1 MDSIDAFH
9 LRESAPDD
17 ILLRIRMRNMCTE
30 ESEYNSERRR
40 HRVDLSQYHYIRAD
54 TQLSI
59 STIPNS
65 IVNLHYLVE
74 L

>member
-9 LRESAPDD
+9 LIESAPDD

-30 ESEYNSERRR
+30 ESERRR

>member
-9 LRESAPDD
+9 LIESPPDD

-30 ESEYNSERRR
+30 ENERRR
-40 HRVDLSQYHYIRAD
+40 HRVDLSQYHYIRVD